1 MAADMSNI
9 TLHQYEISP
18 FCDKVRRTLK
28 LKGQAFQ
35 TENISLLQTQ
45 LGKVKKLAPAAKL
58 PVLEIDGER
67 LADSSHIVAEL
78 EKRFPTPAIYP
89 TDKKQRALVHFFEDW
104 SDESLYFFEVYL
116 RFVRNPKEWG
126 KITSKEDH
134 PAFAALSQHIAPGVL
149 KKQVM
154 AQGLARKPWADIE
167 ADLHQHF
174 QSLSDW
180 LTGQNY
186 LCGDEL
192 TLADISVAGQITCI
206 IGTPEGKHI
215 ATSYP
220 IVSEWLQRVDELT
233 L

>member
-1 MAADMSNI
+1 MSNI
-9 TLHQYEISP
+9 TLYQYEISP

-28 LKGQAFQ
+28 LKGQAFK

-45 LGKVKKLAPAAKL
+45 LGKVKKLGPAAKL

-67 LADSSHIVAEL
+67 ISDSSNIVAEL

-89 TDKKQRALVHFFEDW
+89 TDKKQQALVHFFEDW

-154 AQGLARKPWADIE
+154 AQGLARKTWAEIE
-167 ADLHQHF
+167 GDLHKHF

-180 LTGQNY
+180 LEDQHY

-192 TLADISVAGQITCI
+192 TLADISVAAQISCI
-206 IGTPEGKHI
+206 IGTPEGQRI
-215 ATSYP
+215 AAKYP
-220 IVSEWLQRVDELT
+220 SVQDWLERTNQLT
-233 L
+233 I

>member
-1 MAADMSNI
+1 MSNI
-9 TLHQYEISP
+9 TLYQYEISP

-28 LKGQAFQ
+28 LKGQSFK

-45 LGKVKKLAPAAKL
+45 LGKVKKLGPAAKL

-67 LADSSHIVAEL
+67 IADSSNIVEEL
-78 EKRFPTPAIYP
+78 EKRFPSPTVYP
-89 TDKKQRALVHFFEDW
+89 SDKRQQALVHFFEDW
-104 SDESLYFFEVYL
+104 ADESLYFYEVYL

-154 AQGLARKPWADIE
+154 AQGLARKPWAVVE
-167 ADLHQHF
+167 TDLHKHF

-180 LTGQNY
+180 LEGQKY

-206 IGTPEGKHI
+206 IGTPEGKQI
-215 ATSYP
+215 SSNYP
-220 IVSEWLQRVDELT
+220 TVSVWLQRVDDLT